1 MNICSEPTGNSS
13 KRVINSLWWFQFEA
27 WKEDTRFIRYFQIPD
42 DRGKKYIP
50 DFEYIL
56 VDVNRLDDELLG
68 RLKTEVSYF
77 FLLDKTNLHEV
88 EKASKRISAI
98 FRELKNLDPRFQSY
112 KIYAWFVKLQRD
124 RGRADC

>member
-1 MNICSEPTGNSS
+1 M
-13 KRVINSLWWFQFEA
+13 
-27 WKEDTRFIRYFQIPD
+27 RYFQIPD

-98 FRELKNLDPRFQSY
+98 FRELKNLDPRLS
-112 KIYAWFVKLQRD
+112 KLQD
-124 RGRADC
+124 ICLVC